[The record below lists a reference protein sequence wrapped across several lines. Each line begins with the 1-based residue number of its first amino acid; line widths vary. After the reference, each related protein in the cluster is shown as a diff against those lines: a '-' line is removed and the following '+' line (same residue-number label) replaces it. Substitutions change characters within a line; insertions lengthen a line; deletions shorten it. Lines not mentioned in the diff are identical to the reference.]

1 MSLNV
6 QHKYNVALSDFM
18 LKLNNYRLLAAW
30 ENEIALKVIQLEPQN
45 IESGIDMLIPLFHDR
60 FPPEIDNVQKTVFY
74 VIVLNKYAEGG
85 YCNEDDF

>member
-1 MSLNV
+1 M
-6 QHKYNVALSDFM
+6 QTKH
-18 LKLNNYRLLAAW
+18 
-30 ENEIALKVIQLEPQN
+30 QN